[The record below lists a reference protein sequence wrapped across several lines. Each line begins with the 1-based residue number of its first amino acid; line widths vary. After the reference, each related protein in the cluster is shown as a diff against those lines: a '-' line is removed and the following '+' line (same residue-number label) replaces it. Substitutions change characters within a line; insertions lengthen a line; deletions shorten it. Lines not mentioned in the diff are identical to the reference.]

1 MGLIPISATLQMGAN
16 QADLVASQLPQ
27 THVADNPSP
36 CFTYRFAISHFC
48 RGVSLMFMSSP
59 VSAMMF
65 LRLGPLVCESLKS
78 EVCRNDSTQ
87 LSQPR
92 FDVHFANHLFMHISA
107 SVEITC
113 VCGG

>member
-1 MGLIPISATLQMGAN
+1 
-16 QADLVASQLPQ
+16 
-27 THVADNPSP
+27 
-36 CFTYRFAISHFC
+36 
-48 RGVSLMFMSSP
+48 MFMSSP

-78 EVCRNDSTQ
+78 EVCRNDSAQ

-92 FDVHFANHLFMHISA
+92 FYVHFANHLFMLISA

-113 VCGG
+113 VCADRPSFKGWAILKHLQQGTVKTKVEKRPVNQCD